1 MVGIINGKNF
11 AEDIARQL
19 VSVQPMDGSGKAL
32 NELYKQSK
40 TKEELIAEGYNP
52 VSNMGLMWIKE
63 NEN

>member
-1 MVGIINGKNF
+1 MGKCVKNMGHT
-11 AEDIARQL
+11 E
-19 VSVQPMDGSGKAL
+19 KTKE
-32 NELYKQSK
+32 ELTK